1 VADQATKNG
10 MQAGEVLASVHIFPR
25 QAPHARFAS
34 AFPSGNLFFFFLFF
48 FSKATSFF
56 VPSSILET
64 GRFFAASGV
73 QLAQHDCGL
82 FHFRRAVFSPELK
95 TKVGRTLDKTTPVR
109 ES

>member
-1 VADQATKNG
+1 MPGLHPPFQVG
-10 MQAGEVLASVHIFPR
+10 I
-25 QAPHARFAS
+25 
-34 AFPSGNLFFFFLFF
+34 FFLFSLFLLKSHKF
-48 FSKATSFF
+48 FCTIFTGDICNSG
-56 VPSSILET
+56 VPQKSSILET